1 MQVLE
6 KILEDIRGLEKI
18 LITDPMKLMVDM
30 GEVEDI
36 IRKHVSGKDTGVP
49 TNDGWIP
56 ADEVLP
62 EDDVEVLVTYA
73 NIDDGQYTGIAITT
87 YGYAY
92 LGGNKLDFKEW
103 RSPFAYFRS
112 DYKVIAWRPLPE
124 PYRPKKES
132 EGSRRL
138 REREE
143 FFKG

>member
-1 MQVLE
+1 MQELE
-6 KILEDIRGLEKI
+6 KTLLKETEQLVNMHYEDDSVKTIILRNLRD
-18 LITDPMKLMVDM
+18 
-30 GEVEDI
+30 
-36 IRKHVSGKDTGVP
+36 IRKHMSGKDTGVP